1 MLADYSLRTRRSLS
15 QAVRLLIV
23 PIAVLMSNAPAFA
36 LSDDERREQERKEE
50 ARKEEQRKEEARKE
64 EQRKEAARREEQRK
78 EEARREE
85 QRKEEARR
93 EHQRE
98 EQRKEEARREQVK
111 QEQAAQDATKVENA
125 KRVREEEEKRKEA
138 ERKASI
144 GKSDGTYS
152 EIVSSREVTKWTS
165 LCASHRGIFLEEVTK
180 YTTYSSGQRASSST
194 RTVETLRNC
203 EKEELHEPE
212 P

>member
-50 ARKEEQRKEEARKE
+50 ARKEEQRKE
-64 EQRKEAARREEQRK
+64 AARREEQRK
-78 EEARREE
+78 EEAR
-85 QRKEEARR
+85 
-93 EHQRE
+93 RE

>member
-50 ARKEEQRKEEARKE
+50 ARKEEQRKE
-64 EQRKEAARREEQRK
+64 AAR
-78 EEARREE
+78 
-85 QRKEEARR
+85 
-93 EHQRE
+93 RE